1 MKRPPLNKGETS
13 VASRNGDPD
22 REARA
27 YRGWGISLG
36 LAVVIVGA
44 GIGLSAVIYPLLGR
58 YVHWDWM
65 AFLAPTLFVALAVS
79 LRRRW
84 V

>member
-1 MKRPPLNKGETS
+1 MKRPTINKGKPS
-13 VASRNGDPD
+13 VAGRKGDHD

-27 YRGWGISLG
+27 HRGWGISLG

-44 GIGLSAVIYPLLGR
+44 AIGLSAVINPLLGR

-65 AFLAPTLFVALAVS
+65 AFLAPTLLVALAIA